1 MPGSSFLIRWL
12 PLRRWAV
19 AAMAA
24 VGVMGAPAMPGA
36 ALANCLPVAEAPGL
50 GTGLM
55 RASAAPSAPGT
66 AGSFL
71 KYVQRAQGL
80 PTAPPPKDAVE
91 ITYLGHSS
99 FLIRTPEGVSAI
111 TDYNGYIRSPLPP
124 DIVTMN
130 HAHDSHYTDL
140 IEPGVKHVLRGWT
153 TAEGGYPKY
162 NLTLR
167 DMRVRNVAT
176 NIRGIEGGTEIAG
189 NSIFIFESNGLCVA
203 HLGHL
208 HHQLTEAHLA
218 RIGAIDI
225 LFVAIDD
232 GSTMPQA
239 DYAEVIRALNPRII
253 IPMHFFDQRLL
264 DQFLNLMQAQAY
276 GARMHDAR
284 TIRFTKRALP
294 RRTVVVLQGSGD

>member
-1 MPGSSFLIRWL
+1 
-12 PLRRWAV
+12 
-19 AAMAA
+19 MAA
-24 VGVMGAPAMPGA
+24 ALVVGAIATLPMAPGA
-36 ALANCLPVAEAPGL
+36 ALANCLPVAQAPGL
-50 GTGLM
+50 STGLM
-55 RASAAPSAPGT
+55 RASAAGPAPAT

-71 KYVQRAQGL
+71 NYFQRAQGL
-80 PTAPPPKDAVE
+80 PTAPPSTGSVE
-91 ITYLGHSS
+91 ITLLGHSS
-99 FLIRTPEGVSAI
+99 FLIRTPKGVSAI

-130 HAHDSHYTDL
+130 HAHDSHYTDI

-153 TAEGGYPKY
+153 TADGGYPRY

-189 NSIFIFESNGLCVA
+189 NSIFIFESNQLCIA

-208 HHQLTEAHLA
+208 HHQLTKDHLA

-239 DYAEVIRALNPRII
+239 DYAEVIRALNPRVI
-253 IPMHFFDQRLL
+253 IPMHFFDQMLL
-264 DQFLNLMQAQAY
+264 DQFLNLMEKQRY
-276 GARMHDAR
+276 GARMHASP
-284 TIRFTKRALP
+284 TIRFTKRTLP
-294 RRTVVVLQGSGD
+294 RRTVVVLPGGGF

>member
-1 MPGSSFLIRWL
+1 MRRTHPLERYL
-12 PLRRWAV
+12 PLGWLVPVCAFLFAV
-19 AAMAA
+19 LAAA
-24 VGVMGAPAMPGA
+24 APAAAQGA
-36 ALANCLPVAEAPGL
+36 GCQPVAHGPALKAGF
-50 GTGLM
+50 M
-55 RASAAPSAPGT
+55 RASTARPAPGT
-66 AGSFL
+66 VGSFPNYL
-71 KYVQRAQGL
+71 QRAQGL
-80 PTAPPPKDAVE
+80 PTAPPPKGAVE